1 MLCLEVKLFVSG
13 KALTD
18 VTTCKSISACDI
30 HAVQTVAIA
39 GRGSMAGWLIPQ
51 FRAPPCP
58 FSVFPKV
65 YRHYSKKWV
74 LLYLAAME
82 HVQKGY
88 CSPFP
93 GD

>member
-39 GRGSMAGWLIPQ
+39 GRGSMAG
-51 FRAPPCP
+51 
-58 FSVFPKV
+58 
-65 YRHYSKKWV
+65 
-74 LLYLAAME
+74 
-82 HVQKGY
+82 
-88 CSPFP
+88 
-93 GD
+93 